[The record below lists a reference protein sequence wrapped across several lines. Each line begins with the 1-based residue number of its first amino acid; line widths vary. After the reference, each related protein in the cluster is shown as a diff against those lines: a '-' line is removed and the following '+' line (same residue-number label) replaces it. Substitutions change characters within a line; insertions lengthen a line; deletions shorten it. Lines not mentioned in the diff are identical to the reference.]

1 MLDLI
6 VILLP
11 YRFESCPDYK
21 QIKKMKAY
29 NHIID
34 RNLVEWTSFGKY
46 HNEPPRKTLIKDLSD
61 SHLMRIREWMR
72 GNLGYTLEMINFI
85 EQEIEYRAKNYIFVP
100 DTY

>member
-1 MLDLI
+1 
-6 VILLP
+6 
-11 YRFESCPDYK
+11 
-21 QIKKMKAY
+21 MKAY

-61 SHLMRIREWMR
+61 SHLMRIKEWMR